1 MLGFYLSGHPLERYR
16 DDLLAL
22 KVKTTAQLEAMKDTA
37 MVLLGGIVATTKRK
51 MDKRGRLLH
60 FITLEDFEGSTEVTV
75 FADLGETCP
84 GLLAADK
91 MILVR
96 GRVSTKE
103 GEKPKV
109 IAQDIFDLAY
119 ARADLVTKVHL
130 SPQNELTEKEIEYLK
145 QTFSRFPGKAGV
157 FFHLNGESRMPVT
170 VHAKAVR
177 VEPKDELLM
186 EIRAVL
192 GEDSVRLE
200 GEWKSAPPKPRNS
213 GYSNRSGG

>member
-16 DDLLAL
+16 DDLLAF
-22 KVKTTAQLEAMKDTA
+22 KVKNTAQLEDMPDNSS
-37 MVLLGGIVATTKRK
+37 VLLGGIVSTAKRK
-51 MDKRGRLLH
+51 MDKRGRVMR
-60 FITLEDFEGSTEVTV
+60 FITLEDFVGMIEVTV
-75 FADLGETCP
+75 FADLGESCP
-84 GLLAADK
+84 GLLTVDK

-119 ARADLVTKVHL
+119 ARADLISKVHL

-145 QTFSRFPGKAGV
+145 QTLSRFPGKASV
-157 FFHLNGESRMPVT
+157 FFHLNGDNRVPVT
-170 VHAKAVR
+170 IHAKAVR

-186 EIRAVL
+186 EIRAML
-192 GEDSVRLE
+192 GEDSVKLE
-200 GEWKSAPPKPRNS
+200 GEWRSTFKPKQISSPYRN
-213 GYSNRSGG
+213 GK